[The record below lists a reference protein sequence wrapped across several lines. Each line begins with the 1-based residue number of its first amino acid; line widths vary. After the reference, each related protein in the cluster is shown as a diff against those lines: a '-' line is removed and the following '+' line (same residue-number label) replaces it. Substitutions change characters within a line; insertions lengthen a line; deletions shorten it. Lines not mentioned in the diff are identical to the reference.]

1 MSLYSISG
9 AIESGLLYG
18 LLALGMF
25 ISFRVMKAPDLT
37 VDGSFTTGAAVS
49 AIFTFNGMP
58 MLGLLLAIFAGMCAG
73 VISSILHSKLKVP
86 TVLAGI
92 LTMTALYS
100 INLRIMNNQAYISLI
115 GKESIFSYFSTLAE
129 IPFGNVILPLMI
141 TSFLVIILILFFGSH
156 TGLAVRA
163 TGDNPIMVRSSSINT
178 NMTKTIALAISN
190 GLVALSGALIAQQQ
204 NYAEVNMGAGAI
216 VLGLASLILGE
227 TLIMGRKS
235 IVRNLIAAVIGAI
248 LFRLFTAFVLKINF
262 NASDLKLLS
271 ALVVTIAISLPLLKE
286 KVVFKIKR
294 KENQLDV
301 TA

>member
-18 LLALGMF
+18 LLALGLF
-25 ISFRVMKAPDLT
+25 ISFRVMNTPDLT

-58 MLGLLLAIFAGMCAG
+58 ILGLLFSIVAGMFAG
-73 VISSILHSKLKVP
+73 VISSLLHSKLKIP

-100 INLRIMNNQAYISLI
+100 VNLRIMNNQAYISLI
-115 GKESIFSYFSTLAE
+115 GKKNIFSYFSSLDK
-129 IPFGNVILPLMI
+129 IPFGNIVLPLII
-141 TSFLVIILILFFGSH
+141 TSIFVIILIAFFGSH
-156 TGLAVRA
+156 IGLAVRA
-163 TGDNPIMVRSSSINT
+163 TGDNPVMVRSSSINT
-178 NMTKTIALAISN
+178 NTTKTIALAISN
-190 GLVALSGALIAQQQ
+190 GLVAMSGALVAQQQ
-204 NYAEVNMGAGAI
+204 NYAEINMGTGAI

-227 TLIMGRKS
+227 TLIRGRKS
-235 IVRNLIAAVIGAI
+235 VVRNLIAAVIGAI
-248 LFRLFTAFVLKINF
+248 LFRLFTAFALRINF

-271 ALVVTIAISLPLLKE
+271 ALVVTIVISLPLLKE
-286 KVVFKIKR
+286 KVAMKFKR
-294 KENQLDV
+294 KEEQIDV